1 MWWEYLLVKQNIN
14 IIEQK
19 QKLAAISIS
28 DLDQLHSE
36 INVLDSEKLKQALII
51 VAEGTVFLLLLLY
64 GIFLIKQAHDR
75 DTNLNQQKNNFL
87 LSITHELK
95 TPIAAT
101 KLQLQTLL
109 KHNLNIDKQKE
120 LINYA
125 LIENNRINDLI
136 DNVLLANNL
145 NSGQYNL
152 NIKPT
157 NISELLNTICVRYY
171 NEYIQLKQLK
181 INIHPNI
188 ETNLD
193 ENAFL
198 SIVTNII
205 NNAIKYT
212 PNQKQIE
219 LELISLKNK
228 VTLNIKDNG
237 VGLLSEDK
245 ENIYKPFYRKG
256 NEETRNSKGSGL
268 GLYITK
274 YLCHLHKFKLNFTK
288 NEPNGTI
295 FTIEIP
301 T

>member
-1 MWWEYLLVKQNIN
+1 M
-14 IIEQK
+14 
-19 QKLAAISIS
+19 
-28 DLDQLHSE
+28 
-36 INVLDSEKLKQALII
+36 I

-75 DTNLNQQKNNFL
+75 DTKLNQQKNNFL

-109 KHNLNIDKQKE
+109 KHNLTVEKQKE
-120 LINYA
+120 LINFA
-125 LIENNRINDLI
+125 IIENNRINELI

-152 NIKPT
+152 NIKST
-157 NISELLNTICVRYY
+157 NISDFLNTICIRYY
-171 NEYIQLKQLK
+171 NEYIQLNQLK
-181 INIHPNI
+181 TNIQPNI
-188 ETNLD
+188 ITNID
-193 ENAFL
+193 ESAFL
-198 SIVTNII
+198 SIVTNIV

-212 PNQKQIE
+212 SAQKIIE

-228 VTLNIKDNG
+228 IILNIKDNG
-237 VGLLSEDK
+237 VGLLSEDE

-256 NEETRNSKGSGL
+256 NEETRNTKGSGL

-295 FTIEIP
+295 FIIEIP
-301 T
+301 I

>member
-1 MWWEYLLVKQNIN
+1 MHNE
-14 IIEQK
+14 
-19 QKLAAISIS
+19 ISA
-28 DLDQLHSE
+28 
-36 INVLDSEKLKQALII
+36 LDSEKLKQALMI

-64 GIFLIKQAHDR
+64 GIYLIKQALDR
-75 DTNLNQQKNNFL
+75 DAKLNQQKNNFL

-109 KHNLNIDKQKE
+109 KHNLSVEKQKE
-120 LINYA
+120 LINIA
-125 LIENNRINDLI
+125 IIENNRINSLI

-152 NIKPT
+152 IIKNT
-157 NISELLNTICVRYY
+157 NLSELLNTICTRYY
-171 NEYIQLKQLK
+171 NEYIQLNQIK
-181 INIHPNI
+181 ISIQPNI
-188 ETNLD
+188 ETNID

-212 PNQKQIE
+212 SNQKYIEIE
-219 LELISLKNK
+219 LFVLKNN
-228 VTLNIKDNG
+228 TILNIKDNG
-237 VGLLSEDK
+237 IGLTEGDN

-256 NEETRNSKGSGL
+256 NEETRNTKGSGL

-274 YLCHLHKFKLNFTK
+274 YLCNLHKFKIYFTK
-288 NEPNGTI
+288 NEPKGTV
-295 FTIEIP
+295 FTVEIP
-301 T
+301 N